1 MDVPKY
7 HIFASCR
14 TLERPYSSLRGPS
27 NKGPTAEYV
36 CSDEVK
42 SSRLDCRHA
51 YYDSPY
57 AATKMDVSMA
67 MMLSFV
73 MPNSDAICPV
83 AGAIIEDETGEMK
96 VNADTIT
103 VAAHFF

>member
-1 MDVPKY
+1 
-7 HIFASCR
+7 
-14 TLERPYSSLRGPS
+14 
-27 NKGPTAEYV
+27 
-36 CSDEVK
+36 
-42 SSRLDCRHA
+42 
-51 YYDSPY
+51 
-57 AATKMDVSMA
+57 MDVSMA